1 MNEIELETGAIDRL
15 EAQRHSLENHLLDL
29 EKQIREAGQHHAAV
43 CEHIRRLREK
53 QNKVR
58 EMVH

>member
-1 MNEIELETGAIDRL
+1 MNELQDGALDRL
-15 EAQRHSLENHLLDL
+15 EQQRHSLEKHLLDL

>member
-1 MNEIELETGAIDRL
+1 MNDDTGTLDRL
-15 EAQRHSLENHLLDL
+15 EQQRHSLENHMMAL
-29 EKQIREAGQHHAAV
+29 EKQIRETGQHHAAV